1 MPNLTLHLILIV
13 PSGYTLAPKKNNRGN
28 GKMFHNETVP
38 GRPGRYAWI
47 MRSETKLIAAMAQ
60 LDLIGDTM
68 KHHVPN

>member
-1 MPNLTLHLILIV
+1 MPNLTFHLNLSITSSYS
-13 PSGYTLAPKKNNRGN
+13 SGMMRNNRGS

-47 MRSETKLIAAMAQ
+47 MRNETKLIAAMAQ